1 MTDPA
6 RKIIPSF
13 SRPRP
18 RARGGRRG
26 FTLVEVMV
34 ASVVLVFGI
43 VSAISAMQ
51 AGIKAMDR
59 ARNVAF
65 ATQVLQ
71 SEMERLRL
79 RNWTQLEEL
88 QAAAASATFT
98 PDAAAGATAARFTC
112 TRAITTLRDGLKE
125 ITLTAEWRSYDGRPQ
140 TTRLITRYG
149 KNGLNDYIST
159 AH

>member
-1 MTDPA
+1 MNAPA
-6 RKIIPSF
+6 RPILSPP
-13 SRPRP
+13 PRP
-18 RARGGRRG
+18 PARARGG

-79 RNWTQLEEL
+79 KNWTQLEEL
-88 QAAAASATFT
+88 QTAAASATFT
-98 PDAAAGATAARFTC
+98 PDAAGGAAAARFTC

-149 KNGLNDYIST
+149 RNGLNDYINT